1 MASSASVEATAGKVF
16 TGDTEDAQEYK
27 RWKTWVMNKL
37 MTLESKVPENARG
50 AYIYTLLGGKALD
63 CIEHLEP
70 SEYQV
75 AGGEKVILGLLD
87 RHFPQKDTSD
97 EMSETLTADFGLRA
111 NEGETLKVWISRAGE
126 LFDRCQ
132 RKCKLSFPE
141 EARGWLILNRS
152 GLNEE
157 QKAVVLARSGGV
169 LKQDEI
175 GRSMRSCYPDYI
187 VPKKRSFGAGLI
199 EATDDAVA
207 VDEESESVIQ
217 EVEALLADHAEQ
229 AHDEPDEVFE
239 ESEVAEALAVTW
251 KEKRKELGRLQR
263 SRKFGP
269 STDLRKSYR
278 VEIEELKKKTR
289 CH

>member
-1 MASSASVEATAGKVF
+1 M
-16 TGDTEDAQEYK
+16 
-27 RWKTWVMNKL
+27 
-37 MTLESKVPENARG
+37 
-50 AYIYTLLGGKALD
+50 
-63 CIEHLEP
+63 
-70 SEYQV
+70 
-75 AGGEKVILGLLD
+75 
-87 RHFPQKDTSD
+87 
-97 EMSETLTADFGLRA
+97 
-111 NEGETLKVWISRAGE
+111 
-126 LFDRCQ
+126 
-132 RKCKLSFPE
+132 
-141 EARGWLILNRS
+141 
-152 GLNEE
+152 
-157 QKAVVLARSGGV
+157 
-169 LKQDEI
+169 
-175 GRSMRSCYPDYI
+175 
-187 VPKKRSFGAGLI
+187 PKKRSFGAGLI